1 MFLGVD
7 DIRVGMILNY
17 QSENWPD
24 KNSRWIILEQLRGT
38 THVDGKRFKMF
49 CIKSSLWNAPDLN
62 TSTDYTFHR
71 GNIHRF
77 TVHSQI

>member
-17 QSENWPD
+17 QSESWPD
-24 KNSRWIILEQLRGT
+24 KKSRWIILEQLRGT

-49 CIKSSLWNAPDLN
+49 
-62 TSTDYTFHR
+62 
-71 GNIHRF
+71 
-77 TVHSQI
+77 